1 MADDDHGWRGRGKV
15 RIARCGGRLIV
26 RYQGLSTRGGRLQ
39 APIAEAFRKDY
50 RALRPAY
57 GDFAVRLWIESDGGN
72 HRIDVDN
79 VAKACLDALT
89 GAVWHDDSQVR
100 RLLVEKLAAPR
111 DSITIA
117 VDALAD
123 ERDLETADA
132 DLQALLTGIE
142 RLTDLP

>member
-1 MADDDHGWRGRGKV
+1 MTNGDHGWRGRGKV
-15 RIARCGGRLIV
+15 RIARSGGLLII

-50 RALRPAY
+50 RAHRPAY
-57 GDFAVRLWIESDGGN
+57 GDFAVRLWIESDGSG

-117 VDALAD
+117 VEALTDGRALEPADTDLRELLARVGGLAD
-123 ERDLETADA
+123 
-132 DLQALLTGIE
+132 QA
-142 RLTDLP
+142 

>member
-1 MADDDHGWRGRGKV
+1 MADGDHGWRGRGKV
-15 RIARCGGRLIV
+15 RIARCAGRLIV

-57 GDFAVRLWIESDGGN
+57 GDFAVRLWIESNG

-111 DSITIA
+111 DSITITA
-117 VDALAD
+117 EPLTDACA
-123 ERDLETADA
+123 LETANT
-132 DLQALLTGIE
+132 DLQTLLTRIE
-142 RLTDLP
+142 RLADPP